1 MKQQKIENKPPKLA
15 RIMKRQLRT
24 IFLALA
30 LTAVYIWYFL
40 PLKSYK
46 KQPMYSGQE
55 LRRRKRVENN
65 INKANLQNHV
75 TRLPAN
81 CTNTQCKLPA
91 KKNCLQ
97 QQLQPTAIIT
107 VLVSLVSHDSNINN
121 KKTP

>member
-1 MKQQKIENKPPKLA
+1 MKQQKIKNKPPKLA

-65 INKANLQNHV
+65 INKANL
-75 TRLPAN
+75 
-81 CTNTQCKLPA
+81 
-91 KKNCLQ
+91 
-97 QQLQPTAIIT
+97 
-107 VLVSLVSHDSNINN
+107 
-121 KKTP
+121 